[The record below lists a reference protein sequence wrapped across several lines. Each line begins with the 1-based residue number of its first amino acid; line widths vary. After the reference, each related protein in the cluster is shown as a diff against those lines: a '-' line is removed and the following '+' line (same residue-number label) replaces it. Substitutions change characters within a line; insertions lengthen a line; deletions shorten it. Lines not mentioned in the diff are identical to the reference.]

1 MGICKLRAAHIAI
14 GGMHAGHTTAIA
26 SKGSGHSGH
35 PTQPAVAIRRTGRRP
50 RVVSVVWLVVLALPS
65 GASAWAASAL
75 RHRQA
80 SGCGHGH
87 GHGHV
92 VSGYVGRQRCSL
104 RCCDDSSLPC
114 GILGV
119 SVTDEGL
126 AALISGG
133 GRAVPI
139 PVTESDKESVS
150 SAEGLCLLQL
160 LQQIDLGSPSFPPE
174 ALATAAGASD
184 AVLRS
189 VELDQSAGFSLSV
202 ASSSSAA
209 SAEAEVEP
217 RLVAVPPFEALALA
231 LRYNAPLRADPAL
244 FEQPAAFAE
253 EECAARFPR
262 AYTRAD
268 AKLQQS
274 SISRRLAGLGE
285 GPKREPS
292 DVAPTASPTASPTA
306 ASGGD
311 DYFAGQ
317 GSLDLTEA
325 VAQALPPTPTAP
337 VVRRSIDGPDEAVLR
352 AALGIARSR
361 GDTAAE
367 GKILAKLEEIQREER
382 EA

>member
-1 MGICKLRAAHIAI
+1 MQGTPMRP
-14 GGMHAGHTTAIA
+14 
-26 SKGSGHSGH
+26 HSRR
-35 PTQPAVAIRRTGRRP
+35 PTQPAVAIRRPSGRTC
-50 RVVSVVWLVVLALPS
+50 VVPVAWLVVLALPN
-65 GASAWAASAL
+65 GASAYRQEANRYGYGRGI
-75 RHRQA
+75 RH
-80 SGCGHGH
+80 
-87 GHGHV
+87 V
-92 VSGYVGRQRCSL
+92 TQRCSL
-104 RCCDDSSLPC
+104 RCCDKGSCDDSSLPC

-133 GRAVPI
+133 GRVVPI
-139 PVTESDKESVS
+139 PVTESDTESVT

-174 ALATAAGASD
+174 ALATAAGGSD
-184 AVLRS
+184 AVEPTSGGAPLLEWTLRS
-189 VELDQSAGFSLSV
+189 VELDRSASFSLSV
-202 ASSSSAA
+202 APSSSS
-209 SAEAEVEP
+209 EAEVEP
-217 RLVAVPPFEALALA
+217 RSVAAPPFEALALA
-231 LRYNAPLRADPAL
+231 LRYNAPLRAEPAL
-244 FEQPAAFAE
+244 FEQPAAFAVE
-253 EECAARFPR
+253 DCAARFPR

-274 SISRRLAGLGE
+274 AISRRLAGLGE

-292 DVAPTASPTASPTA
+292 DVAPSAAPTEAPTAAPTA

-317 GSLDLTEA
+317 GSLNLTEA
-325 VAQALPPTPTAP
+325 VAQALPPTPKAP

-352 AALGIARSR
+352 AALGIAQSR

-367 GKILAKLEEIQREER
+367 EKILAKLEEIQREER

>member
-1 MGICKLRAAHIAI
+1 
-14 GGMHAGHTTAIA
+14 MHAEHATAIA
-26 SKGSGHSGH
+26 TKSAGHSGH
-35 PTQPAVAIRRTGRRP
+35 PTQPAVAIRRPRGRP
-50 RVVSVVWLVVLALPS
+50 CVVSVVWLAVLACPS
-65 GASAWAASAL
+65 GASAWEVSAL

-80 SGCGHGH
+80 SGYGHGI
-87 GHGHV
+87 GDV
-92 VSGYVGRQRCSL
+92 VSGHAGRQQRCSL
-104 RCCDDSSLPC
+104 RCCDGSSCGGSSLPC

-119 SVTDEGL
+119 SVTDAGL

-133 GRAVPI
+133 GRALPI
-139 PVTESDKESVS
+139 PVTESDTESVT

-160 LQQIDLGSPSFPPE
+160 LQQIDLGSPSLPPE

-189 VELDQSAGFSLSV
+189 VELDGRAGFSLSV
-202 ASSSSAA
+202 ASPSSTAASSS
-209 SAEAEVEP
+209 EAELEP

-285 GPKREPS
+285 GPKKEPS
-292 DVAPTASPTASPTA
+292 DVAPSAAPTAAATA

-325 VAQALPPTPTAP
+325 VAQALPPTPKAP
-337 VVRRSIDGPDEAVLR
+337 VVRRCIDGPDEAVLR
-352 AALGIARSR
+352 AALGIARGR

-367 GKILAKLEEIQREER
+367 EKILAKLEEIQREER
-382 EA
+382 DA

>member
-1 MGICKLRAAHIAI
+1 MDAE
-14 GGMHAGHTTAIA
+14 HATAIA
-26 SKGSGHSGH
+26 TKSAGHSGH
-35 PTQPAVAIRRTGRRP
+35 PTQPAVAIRRPRGRP
-50 RVVSVVWLVVLALPS
+50 CVVSVVWLAVLACPS
-65 GASAWAASAL
+65 GASAWEVSAL

-80 SGCGHGH
+80 SGYGHGI
-87 GHGHV
+87 GDV
-92 VSGYVGRQRCSL
+92 VSGHAGRQQRCSL
-104 RCCDDSSLPC
+104 RCCDDSSCGDSSLPC

>member
-1 MGICKLRAAHIAI
+1 
-14 GGMHAGHTTAIA
+14 MHAEHATAIA
-26 SKGSGHSGH
+26 TKSAGHSGH
-35 PTQPAVAIRRTGRRP
+35 PTQPAVAIRRPRGRP
-50 RVVSVVWLVVLALPS
+50 CVVSVVWLAVLACPS
-65 GASAWAASAL
+65 GASAWEVSAL

-80 SGCGHGH
+80 SGYGHGI
-87 GHGHV
+87 GDV
-92 VSGYVGRQRCSL
+92 VSGHARRQQRCSL
-104 RCCDDSSLPC
+104 RCCDGSSCGGSSLPC

-119 SVTDEGL
+119 SVTDAGL

-133 GRAVPI
+133 GRALPI
-139 PVTESDKESVS
+139 PVTESDTESVT

-160 LQQIDLGSPSFPPE
+160 LQQIDLGSPSLPPE

-189 VELDQSAGFSLSV
+189 VELDGRAGFSLSV
-202 ASSSSAA
+202 ASPSSAA
-209 SAEAEVEP
+209 ASSSSEAELEP

-285 GPKREPS
+285 GPKKEPS
-292 DVAPTASPTASPTA
+292 DVAPSAAPTAAATA

-325 VAQALPPTPTAP
+325 VAQALPPTPKAP
-337 VVRRSIDGPDEAVLR
+337 VVRRCIDGPDEAVLR
-352 AALGIARSR
+352 AALGIARGR

-367 GKILAKLEEIQREER
+367 EKILAKLEEIQREER
-382 EA
+382 DA